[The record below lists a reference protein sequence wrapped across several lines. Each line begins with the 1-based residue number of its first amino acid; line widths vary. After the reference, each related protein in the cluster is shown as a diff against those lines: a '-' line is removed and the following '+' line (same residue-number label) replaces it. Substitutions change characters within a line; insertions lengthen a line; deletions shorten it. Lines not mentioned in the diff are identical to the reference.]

1 MRKPY
6 QDIRCSQIN
15 YRNRYAILST
25 RYICWEV
32 RQNGS
37 FHTAIFEI
45 SVLYNFLWWHHCI
58 QLLKIHIIS
67 NIHLPIF
74 STHYLV
80 PEYQWIPQIEL
91 ISYSF
96 SRNSVRWNF
105 LWKKVAAPNLFNA
118 TPFIFI
124 CNLENPL
131 KINVPTYAALDTCV
145 RHACLP
151 FCETPGRASRC
162 TDWYLLT

>member
-1 MRKPY
+1 MRFYLLGIHAEKWGKTVLFIPRSLKFQY
-6 QDIRCSQIN
+6 SIIF
-15 YRNRYAILST
+15 L
-25 RYICWEV
+25 CW
-32 RQNGS
+32 
-37 FHTAIFEI
+37 
-45 SVLYNFLWWHHCI
+45 YHCI

-91 ISYSF
+91 VSYSF
-96 SRNSVRWNF
+96 SRHSVRWNF
-105 LWKKVAAPNLFNA
+105 LWKKVAAPNLFNTA

-124 CNLENPL
+124 CNLQNPW

-145 RHACLP
+145 RYACLP

-162 TDWYLLT
+162 TVWYLLKIRRSFKERCHTMPKSC